1 MYNSQHGIAIQHR
14 LAEIKKRIENA
25 CINSGRNPDEV
36 RLLLATKTVPAE
48 LIKIAIDGGETLLG
62 ENKVQELRDKDYLIG
77 TTRAERHFIGHLQS
91 NKVKDVLKYANCIQS
106 VDRMSIVEA
115 LDKQLNKE
123 GRALDIM
130 VQVNTSF
137 EDSKFGL
144 SPENAIDFI
153 REVSK
158 IDTLRITGL
167 MTIGLFSAENEK
179 VRPSFTLLRN
189 LKEEVIKDKILPESV
204 FRHLSMGMS
213 NDLETAIKEGATIVR
228 VGTAIFGNRAY
239 PDSYYWN
246 ENK

>member
-1 MYNSQHGIAIQHR
+1 MYNLQHGIAIQHR

-25 CINSGRNPDEV
+25 CINSGKNPDEV

-48 LIKIAIDGGETLLG
+48 LIKIAINEGETLLG

-77 TTRAERHFIGHLQS
+77 ITGAERHFIGHLQS
-91 NKVKDVLKYANCIQS
+91 NKVKDVLKYATCIQS

-179 VRPSFTLLRN
+179 VRSSFTLLRIN
-189 LKEEVIKDKILPESV
+189 VLKKRRNFAHIKNFLCLIE
-204 FRHLSMGMS
+204 
-213 NDLETAIKEGATIVR
+213 IKCINFT
-228 VGTAIFGNRAY
+228 
-239 PDSYYWN
+239 
-246 ENK
+246 